1 MCWQASS
8 PPLPMRSRAD
18 NRTPCP
24 SRMCWRHWR
33 PSRPRSP
40 RCKRDSRWRS
50 MAERAKKT
58 RASRYRAIA
67 TRLQA
72 EIRLGKHAVGDLLPT
87 ETELM
92 ARHRAS
98 RQTVREAL
106 RILMDQG
113 LIVRRAGLGS
123 VVIASEPPVLFTHS
137 VNSLG
142 EWLRYSNET
151 YRDVTASRD
160 VVADRKLAA
169 LLKCEPGKHWF
180 LIEAIRRSDRFAAP
194 LGWTEIYVLRK
205 FAGVVKRA
213 DHGRTPVH
221 EQVAKMFGQVT
232 EHAQMEIF
240 VRGMPAAIAKPLGVK
255 PGSPAL

>member
-1 MCWQASS
+1 
-8 PPLPMRSRAD
+8 
-18 NRTPCP
+18 
-24 SRMCWRHWR
+24 
-33 PSRPRSP
+33 
-40 RCKRDSRWRS
+40 
-50 MAERAKKT
+50 MAPEARRRKP
-58 RASRYRAIA
+58 SRYRDIA
-67 TRLQA
+67 ARLQKD
-72 EIRLGKHAVGDLLPT
+72 IRLGRYDIGKLLPT

-92 ARHRAS
+92 AQHSAS

-123 VVIASEPPVLFTHS
+123 VVIATEPPVLFTHS
-137 VNSLG
+137 VTSLT

-151 YRDVTASRD
+151 YRDVISSRD
-160 VVADRKLAA
+160 IVADRKLAG

-180 LIEAIRRSDRFAAP
+180 LIEAVRRSDQFAAP

-205 FAGVVKRA
+205 FADVIKRA

-221 EQVAKMFGQVT
+221 EQVAKMYGQVT

-240 VRGMPAAIAKPLGVK
+240 ARGMPRELAKALQVK
-255 PGSPAL
+255 AGSPALTVVRRYYGAHEELFEVTVTTHPEGRYTYSMDMQRSLRPRV